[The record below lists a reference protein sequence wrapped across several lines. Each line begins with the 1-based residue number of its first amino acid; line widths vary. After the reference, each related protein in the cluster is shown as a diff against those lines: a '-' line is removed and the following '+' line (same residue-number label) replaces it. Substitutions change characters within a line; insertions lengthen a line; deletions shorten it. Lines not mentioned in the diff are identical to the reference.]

1 MGAHSDK
8 HLLYCSWQKRDSML
22 ISKTSFLKDLKDNY
36 TAMEKFGIQKT
47 QTPFYLPPFEWYNDS
62 ISRGVKKL
70 ALLL

>member
-1 MGAHSDK
+1 
-8 HLLYCSWQKRDSML
+8 ML